1 MQNNRA
7 IGNFLLIALGVILF
21 IYTAFRTY
29 DVLRMSLPS
38 DATEIAVVGIM
49 GIDGAVIAWTLFKMY
64 GARGDWQHAIA
75 NVMIIVSLAG
85 VLVTV
90 LGDTLMRHPGATV
103 PPYLQTAVW
112 WGIPFLIWLNVAA
125 AIFAHLQDPRHII
138 KRAQRDV
145 EDAIEAAVA
154 EKLRENAANIAS
166 AVAPD
171 VAAHRADEVQRRILT
186 TVGLVPPNGRRAKT
200 FASDVEEMKVR
211 GAGKNG

>member
-1 MQNNRA
+1 M
-7 IGNFLLIALGVILF
+7 VLF
-21 IYTAFRTY
+21 VYTGFRTY
-29 DVLRMSLPS
+29 DVLRMTLPA
-38 DATEIAVVGIM
+38 DAQEMAILGIV
-49 GIDGAVIAWTLFKMY
+49 GIDGAVVAWTLFKMY

-75 NVMIIVSLAG
+75 NVMIVVSLAG

-90 LGDTLMRHPGATV
+90 LGDTLMRSPGATV

-125 AIFAHLQDPRHII
+125 GIFAHLQDPRQQI
-138 KRAQRDV
+138 KRAQSDV

-186 TVGLVPPNGRRAKT
+186 TIGLHSPNGRNPGDARVS
-200 FASDVEEMKVR
+200 FASESEAGVR
-211 GAGKNG
+211 GVRKNG

>member
-1 MQNNRA
+1 MSNKA
-7 IGNFLLIALGVILF
+7 LGNFLLLALGAVLF
-21 IYTAFRTY
+21 VYTGFRTY
-29 DVLRMSLPS
+29 DVLRMTLPA
-38 DATEIAVVGIM
+38 DAQEMAVLGIV
-49 GIDGAVIAWTLFKMY
+49 GIDGAVVAWTAYKLF
-64 GARGDWQHAIA
+64 GARGEWQHAIA

-90 LGDTLMRHPGATV
+90 LGDTLMRSPGATV
-103 PPYLQTAVW
+103 PPYLETAVW
-112 WGIPFLIWLNVAA
+112 WGIPALIWLNVTMG
-125 AIFAHLQDPRHII
+125 IVAHLTDPRHQIR
-138 KRAQRDV
+138 RAQNDV

-154 EKLRENAANIAS
+154 EKLRENAMNIAA

-186 TVGLVPPNGRRAKT
+186 TVGLHSPNGRRAKT